1 MKGLWQT
8 TLAAGLAAAI
18 LACSANAAA
27 PPVIDKTKKALPL
40 IEKALLVPSV
50 FDKPAPENVQDL
62 REQQEHVKKVVK
74 LVTPA
79 VVGIIV
85 GQSSGSG
92 VIIDEDG
99 HVLTAGHVSGKP
111 DRDCTIILPDGKKLK
126 AKTLG
131 QNVGIDSGMI
141 KITDKGPFPYAKV
154 GDSDKLKVSE
164 WVISIGHPGGFKP
177 TRSTVVRVGRVKHT
191 SYAAKSDIMRSNIV
205 TDCTLVGGDSGGPLF
220 DMQGRV
226 VGIHSQI
233 RERINENVHVPVK
246 TYTETWDRLVKA
258 ESWGGFGFPW
268 FGSPSPTN
276 SAYLGVV
283 FDRDTTDLKIDEV
296 GEGTPAEKAGLKIGD
311 VIVGIDDVKLKSRS
325 DLFDFM
331 GKKKPDDE
339 VTVLV
344 TRNGEEVKVKVKLGK
359 RPG

>member
-1 MKGLWQT
+1 MKGLWRT
-8 TLAAGLAAAI
+8 TLVAGLALAA

-27 PPVIDKTKKALPL
+27 PPAVDKTKKGQPL
-40 IEKALLVPSV
+40 VEKALLVPAV

-111 DRDCTIILPDGKKLK
+111 DRDCIVILPDGKRLK

-141 KITDKGPFPYAKV
+141 QITEKGTFPFARM
-154 GDSDKLKVSE
+154 GDSKEAKLGQ

-177 TRSTVVRVGRVKHT
+177 TRSTVVRLGRINVIN
-191 SYAAKSDIMRSNIV
+191 SRYLQS
-205 TDCTLVGGDSGGPLF
+205 DCTLVGGDSGGPLF
-220 DMQGRV
+220 DLKGNV
-226 VGIHSQI
+226 IGIHS
-233 RERINENVHVPVK
+233 RIGFPIEENVHVPVS
-246 TYTETWDRLVKA
+246 TYKETWDRLVA
-258 ESWGGFGFPW
+258 SESWGGLFG
-268 FGSPSPTN
+268 GSGRPKAA
-276 SAYLGVV
+276 AYLGVK
-283 FDRDTTDLKIDEV
+283 FAQGEDLKVDEV
-296 GEGTPAEKAGLKIGD
+296 PEGTPAEKAGVKVGD
-311 VIVGIDDVKLKSRS
+311 VLVNIDGTKLGNRD
-325 DLFDFM
+325 DLFEYM
-331 GKKKPDDE
+331 ARRSP
-339 VTVLV
+339 T
-344 TRNGEEVKVKVKLGK
+344 K
-359 RPG
+359 R